1 MVYFDKIFTSLL
13 HMKTTTI
20 DRDLIF
26 IEMGYVL
33 FVRSTCPDYS
43 GVNCFG
49 MQWKKQ
55 FVSRTRTTNND
66 LGKLDSCVILISW
79 QKKIYEVSM

>member
-1 MVYFDKIFTSLL
+1 
-13 HMKTTTI
+13 
-20 DRDLIF
+20 
-26 IEMGYVL
+26 MGYVI

-49 MQWKKQ
+49 MQWKNQ

-66 LGKLDSCVILISW
+66 LGKLNSYVILKRCMGSRCD
-79 QKKIYEVSM
+79 KKKESI